1 MLIDILLAFRYYD
14 NITVTEALSM
24 GRPWNEQYVV
34 HGTGVVVENMISY
47 NIYDCS
53 KELWK

>member
-1 MLIDILLAFRYYD
+1 MFISWSMLIDILLAFRYYD

-34 HGTGVVVENMISY
+34 HGTGVVSENMISY
-47 NIYDCS
+47 NIYD
-53 KELWK
+53 